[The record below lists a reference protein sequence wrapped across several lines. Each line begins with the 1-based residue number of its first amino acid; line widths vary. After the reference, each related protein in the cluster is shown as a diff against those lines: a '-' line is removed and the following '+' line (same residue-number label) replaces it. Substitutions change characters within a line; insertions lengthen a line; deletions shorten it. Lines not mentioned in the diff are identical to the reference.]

1 MRTVKYVKS
10 IEICIHQYS
19 EYQSQCL
26 FAFTSGFG
34 EWPVPLL
41 LQKTG
46 PGLTNLCLR
55 STPPLRQAPHWPR
68 FILRSDV
75 EPLWDLLDKTN
86 PLALAQD
93 EHHCGNDNHVK
104 HHCPNFKHLESFC
117 ELVRRWQKVPET
129 TDTARLQSI
138 KAFAANEDFLPFS
151 TWSIC
156 LPLSS
161 FLVLSYLSA
170 GLGRRHGGTSSIS
183 SEFSESSESGES
195 SSLVPKVSPGIHGRP
210 PKVKLTLTVR
220 ADVQSYSLQIM
231 KTNRPFCE
239 GRCMSEIYL
248 SMYKANTSL
257 DVIAPSHSVEIS
269 ICRLSVPGTL
279 VAWKHSFGLSWQS
292 SFWMFL

>member
-10 IEICIHQYS
+10 VFINIQNINHSACSHLQVGLVSGRFHCCCRKQVRGSQICALGRHHHYDKLRIGHVSSWEAMLNRCETSWTRPIHWHW
-19 EYQSQCL
+19 L
-26 FAFTSGFG
+26 RTS
-34 EWPVPLL
+34 
-41 LQKTG
+41 T
-46 PGLTNLCLR
+46 T
-55 STPPLRQAPHWPR
+55 
-68 FILRSDV
+68 
-75 EPLWDLLDKTN
+75 
-86 PLALAQD
+86 
-93 EHHCGNDNHVK
+93 GNDNHVK

-183 SEFSESSESGES
+183 SEFSESGES

>member
-183 SEFSESSESGES
+183 SEFSESGES

-248 SMYKANTSL
+248 PMYKANTSL